1 MVFICPLCCEAY
13 IITTYL
19 CDDCNRIKRLRKI
32 YGNCLVT
39 ILESVL
45 LVKPQGAEN
54 KIIKLKKEMRTSLEK
69 NKLLNNRK

>member
-1 MVFICPLCCEAY
+1 MVFTCPLCEEKY

-19 CDDCNRIKRLRKI
+19 CDDCNKIKRLRKI

-45 LVKPQGAEN
+45 LVKPKGAEN
-54 KIIKLKKEMRTSLEK
+54 KILKLKEEMRTSLEK
-69 NKLLNNRK
+69 NNSQKR